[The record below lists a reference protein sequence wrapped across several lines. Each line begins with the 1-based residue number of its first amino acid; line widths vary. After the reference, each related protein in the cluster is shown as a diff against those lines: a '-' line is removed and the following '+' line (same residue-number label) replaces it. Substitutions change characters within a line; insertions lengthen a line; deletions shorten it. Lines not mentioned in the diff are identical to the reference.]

1 MGQPLEQELKKFQ
14 ELLPSLLGQHEGK
27 FVLIC
32 GSDMV
37 GIYDSYQDA
46 LAIGYEKC
54 GVKPFLV
61 KKISATGQVSFFTR
75 DIRQPCPP

>member
-1 MGQPLEQELKKFQ
+1 MDQPLEQELKKFQ

-27 FVLIC
+27 FALIC

-61 KKISATGQVSFFTR
+61 KKISATEQVSFFTR
-75 DIRQPCPP
+75 DIGQPCPP